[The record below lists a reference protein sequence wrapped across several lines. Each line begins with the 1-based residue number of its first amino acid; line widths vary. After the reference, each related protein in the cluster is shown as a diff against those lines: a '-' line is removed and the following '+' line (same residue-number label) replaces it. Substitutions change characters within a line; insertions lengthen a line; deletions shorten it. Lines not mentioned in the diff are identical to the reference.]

1 MKLKTPGSLLT
12 NVLGLLAGGY
22 CGNSSTPSAS
32 AAWPKPRRFSSAAC
46 FSETRA
52 ALRQFSSRPRSAR
65 DSKAQPSQRLFNG
78 LGTCRAPPVC
88 FPSDPYLR
96 SCTLTKPNVAPFGFG
111 KSRVGSAYAKA
122 RRVSRRRLSRGVWDE
137 AGLLQGM
144 DRSSAG
150 NGTPVVQPPQ
160 EKQWRRGRRW
170 GKRHA

>member
-1 MKLKTPGSLLT
+1 MSWGCLPADTVAIRQRRRRQQPGRSQHGFRLRPAFQKRGQPSDNSHRGQGPPATVKHSDLSD
-12 NVLGLLAGGY
+12 
-22 CGNSSTPSAS
+22 SSTGWGHAVP
-32 AAWPKPRRFSSAAC
+32 
-46 FSETRA
+46 
-52 ALRQFSSRPRSAR
+52 Q
-65 DSKAQPSQRLFNG
+65 
-78 LGTCRAPPVC
+78 PVC
-88 FPSDPYLR
+88 FPSDSYLR

-144 DRSSAG
+144 DRSSVG